1 MCPKDFIP
9 FFYLRSGEEKH
20 KVDFKALMQGLV
32 VAGITST
39 IIMYRDQ
46 ATLEVKINAIRSDV
60 IEIRKNVDQMH
71 QDFYIPRSEGVK

>member
-9 FFYLRSGEEKH
+9 FFYLRTGEAKH
-20 KVDFKALMQGLV
+20 KVDFKALMQGLI

-46 ATLEVKINAIRSDV
+46 ATLEVKINAIRRDV
-60 IEIRKNVDQMH
+60 SQIRKHVDQIH
-71 QDFYIPRSEGVK
+71 NDFYIPRNSDKK